1 MFKAINFKS
10 EWFHAGIKKI
20 IKVPT
25 KGNTRIKIN
34 KFVTFKK
41 KRLHNANKQ

>member
-1 MFKAINFKS
+1 MFKAITFIS

-25 KGNTRIKIN
+25 KGNTKIKTN

-41 KRLHNANKQ
+41 KKFNINIL

>member
-1 MFKAINFKS
+1 MFKATNFRS
-10 EWFHAGIKKI
+10 EWLHAGIKKI

-25 KGNTRIKIN
+25 KGNTRIKTN

-41 KRLHNANKQ
+41 KKSNINIL